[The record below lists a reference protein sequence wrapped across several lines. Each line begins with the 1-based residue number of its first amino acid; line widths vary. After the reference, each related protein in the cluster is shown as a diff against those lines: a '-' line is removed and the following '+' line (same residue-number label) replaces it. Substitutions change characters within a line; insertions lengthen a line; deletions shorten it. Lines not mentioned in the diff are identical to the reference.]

1 MLNTGKYKKNIL
13 NEIAVVKDDRIKQAI
28 RDVRRVRIYYDDHSD
43 VISKTKGYAMRY
55 ILPVAYG
62 LLKNGKKA
70 VRAYQTA
77 GSTKRGVPK
86 WKLFLVDNI
95 IDWQNS
101 TRSFKKYKQALIDL
115 GLNVNGDK
123 QMTTLY
129 AITPFANPDV
139 QVSKY
144 SHEIDPEP
152 IAKTDV
158 TPTTSTQTINKS
170 TDKNIPNG
178 NIINPH
184 SIDNVNNLDYN
195 KDIESPET
203 LPITKN
209 TISKPQNGEVNND
222 NVEISN
228 SVNNTEP
235 VTTEPITKTDIEN
248 DTESEISLDNDID
261 LRNSDFIKKYNDLN
275 NRMNNLYN
283 NEEN

>member
-139 QVSKY
+139 QISKY

-203 LPITKN
+203 LPIIKN
-209 TISKPQNGEVNND
+209 TISNPQNGEVNND
-222 NVEISN
+222 DVEIAN
-228 SVNNTEP
+228 SINNTEP